1 MSIGS
6 ENVLLL
12 LLVPFIFICLLSF
25 SSSLFKICLSAKG
38 KESRQ
43 KNVLLFSFF
52 MKSQIKFG

>member
-25 SSSLFKICLSAKG
+25 FSSLFKICLSAKG
-38 KESRQ
+38 KESCQ
-43 KNVLLFSFF
+43 ENMLLFSFF
-52 MKSQIKFG
+52 YEEPN

>member
-38 KESRQ
+38 KESCQ
-43 KNVLLFSFF
+43 ENMLLFSFF